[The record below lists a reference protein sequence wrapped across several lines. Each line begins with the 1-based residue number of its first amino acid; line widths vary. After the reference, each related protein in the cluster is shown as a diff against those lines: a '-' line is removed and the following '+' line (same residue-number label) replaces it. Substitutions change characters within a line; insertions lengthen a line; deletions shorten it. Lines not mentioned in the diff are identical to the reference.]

1 MQTYIQKWGNS
12 LALRIP
18 VIFAENLKIAEG
30 SLVEVSSDNNK
41 IIIVPLPKP
50 RYNLE
55 ELLNGI
61 SEDNIHK
68 EVDTGI
74 PQGNEIW

>member
-18 VIFAENLKIAEG
+18 GIFAENLKIAEG